1 MRLQQK
7 WNGRNIAHPQV
18 AMRRFDLYVFKYSA
32 ITVVISAVLYNLTL
46 DHLMARGYS
55 SPSVLVYRGL
65 FTMAMT
71 MIVARYSNQSV
82 FPKNIHLNIIRLLNS
97 GIGLMLTFEAYKR
110 LTASTVA
117 MVARL
122 DIPMAVLIGYAA
134 GKRARDFKV
143 GLSVFVVLM
152 VLSILFFADF
162 IHEQPV
168 GLGLAL
174 ISVSMISLSYLLIK
188 RSTSDENNFSIVNI
202 TNIGCIVVGS
212 ISGLALG
219 NLNMLQLKDLWL
231 FLLTSLSQFALNYTM
246 AVVYRKNEV
255 ERAQR
260 PYLTG
265 AIAVLIVEQ
274 VIERRFFPALQIGI
288 ILSVVAII
296 YLITL
301 NRLPFRRK
309 Q

>member
-1 MRLQQK
+1 
-7 WNGRNIAHPQV
+7 
-18 AMRRFDLYVFKYSA
+18 MRRFNFFVFKYSA
-32 ITVVISAVLYNLTL
+32 ATVIVSAVLYNLTL
-46 DHLMARGYS
+46 DHLMGRGYS
-55 SPSVLVYRGL
+55 SSSVLVYRGL
-65 FTMAMT
+65 FTMGIT
-71 MIVARYSNQSV
+71 MLFARYSNQSV
-82 FPKNIHLNIIRLLNS
+82 FPKNIHLNVVRLLNS

-122 DIPMAVLIGYAA
+122 DIPVAVIIGYVA

-143 GLSVFVVLM
+143 GLSVFAITL

-162 IHEQPV
+162 IHEQPM

-174 ISVSMISLSYLLIK
+174 IAVAMTSLSYLLIK
-188 RSTSDENNFSIVNI
+188 RSTTDENNFTIVNI
-202 TNIGCIVVGS
+202 TNIGCILVGMV
-212 ISGLALG
+212 GGAALG
-219 NLNMLQLKDLWL
+219 NLHMLQLRDLWL

-265 AIAVLIVEQ
+265 AIAVLFVEQ
-274 VIERRFFPALQIGI
+274 VLEQRFFPALQIGI
-288 ILSVVAII
+288 ILSVVTVI
-296 YLITL
+296 YIITL
-301 NRLPFRRK
+301 NRLHFRK

>member
-1 MRLQQK
+1 
-7 WNGRNIAHPQV
+7 
-18 AMRRFDLYVFKYSA
+18 MRRFNFFVFRYSA
-32 ITVVISAVLYNLTL
+32 VTVVISAVLYNLTL

-55 SPSVLVYRGL
+55 SASVLVYRGA
-65 FTMAMT
+65 FTMGMT
-71 MIVARYSNQSV
+71 MLIARYSSQSV
-82 FPKNIHLNIIRLLNS
+82 FPKNIHLNIVRLLNS

-117 MVARL
+117 MVQRL
-122 DIPMAVLIGYAA
+122 DIPVAVIIGYVA
-134 GKRARDFKV
+134 GRRAKSFKV
-143 GLSVFVVLM
+143 GLSVFAVML

-162 IHEQPV
+162 IQEEPM

-174 ISVSMISLSYLLIK
+174 IAVAMTSFSYLLIK

-202 TNIGCIVVGS
+202 TNVGCILVGL
-212 ISGLALG
+212 ISGLAFR
-219 NLNMLQLKDLWL
+219 NLHMLKLQDLWL

-265 AIAVLIVEQ
+265 AIAVLLVEQ
-274 VIERRFFPALQIGI
+274 MVEQRFFPALQIGI
-288 ILSVVAII
+288 ILTVVTII

-301 NRLPFRRK
+301 NQLPFRK